1 MIATGAL
8 AFANARVRALKSRL
22 LGREIVV
29 RASRSATARQRSLCT
44 GRAAAFRE
52 LVDWYH
58 IVLTSYPGGQA
69 LILALLRRHEIENVK
84 LAWRAIV
91 GRHPYSRWAGLW
103 IPLDRLATVRIDD
116 CRDCHSLD
124 ALVEALRTTP
134 YAEIGDAM
142 RRAHAHDLPA
152 AEIGF
157 DRWASRAIVR
167 EADALPPRDVT
178 ARDLALAVVRERD
191 INIIG
196 RARRS
201 ELDAELLAGTLGYL
215 HRELSPAELI
225 APCRRGRRPTG
236 PLATALPRR
245 WHARRREPGRGLGRL
260 AAAPAKRPPR
270 HCAAGRFSNSPSA
283 WRRRSRCCCS
293 RRRKCAV
300 SPRSPNRW
308 TTPSPARAL
317 EFALS
322 ASALGA

>member
-29 RASRSATARQRSLCT
+29 RASRSATARQDLSALAS
-44 GRAAAFRE
+44 GAFRE

-152 AEIGF
+152 AEMGF
-157 DRWASRAIVR
+157 DRWTSRAIVR
-167 EADALPPRDVT
+167 EADALPLRDVT

-191 INIIG
+191 VNIIR

-201 ELDAELLAGTLGYL
+201 ELEVDVLAGTLGYL

-225 APCRRGRRPTG
+225 ALSLWSAADG
-236 PLATALPRR
+236 PLSTALPRR
-245 WHARRREPGRGLGRL
+245 WQREGGNRVADWDAWLLLRRRGRRATCRRAFLDQPFCLSPAIALLLLKEEEVRGLAALAESADVSEPG
-260 AAAPAKRPPR
+260 
-270 HCAAGRFSNSPSA
+270 S
-283 WRRRSRCCCS
+283 
-293 RRRKCAV
+293 
-300 SPRSPNRW
+300 
-308 TTPSPARAL
+308 AL
-317 EFALS
+317 ELALS